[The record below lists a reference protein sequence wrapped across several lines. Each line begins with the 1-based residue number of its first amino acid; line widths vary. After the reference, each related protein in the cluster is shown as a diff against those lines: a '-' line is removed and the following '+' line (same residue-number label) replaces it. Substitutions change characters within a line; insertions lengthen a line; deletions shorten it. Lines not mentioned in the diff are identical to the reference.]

1 MNHIG
6 SVIVII
12 LNKSEIKQELILSTY
27 LELSKLQI
35 LDISRLVIAQ
45 LKQILLSINS
55 EEAIIEICRIIKIV
69 L

>member
-35 LDISRLVIAQ
+35 LDISRLVITQ

-55 EEAIIEICRIIKIV
+55 EEAIIEICRIIKLV